1 MNVVEKTN
9 NLYVTKQEFC
19 EICGISKSTAYKLI
33 KSKKVN
39 FEKKRD
45 GLLHYYAIPV
55 EEAEQYIRERANRGI
70 LTKEQISNTKEY
82 YRAKM
87 RDYPKVI
94 DAKDIRT
101 VTGYGKE
108 IIRKWI
114 NSEKILG
121 VVARKRFR
129 VAKEDLIDFLV
140 SPYYSNIIRKSQIH
154 LADIAEIKKIYGEVK
169 AQ

>member
-1 MNVVEKTN
+1 MNVVESAN
-9 NLYVTKQEFC
+9 NLYVTKKEFC
-19 EICGISKSTAYKLI
+19 KICGISESTAYKLI

-39 FEKKRD
+39 FEKRHD
-45 GLLHYYAIPV
+45 GLLHYYAIPI
-55 EEAEQYIRERANRGI
+55 EEAEQYIHQRANRGV
-70 LTKEQISNTKEY
+70 LTKEQISSIKAY
-82 YRAKM
+82 YRNKM

-121 VVARKRFR
+121 VVVRKRFR
-129 VAKEDLIDFLV
+129 VAKEDLIDFLA
-140 SPYYSNIIRKSQIH
+140 SPYYAKIIRKSKIH
-154 LADIAEIKKIYGEVK
+154 IEDFQCIGII
-169 AQ
+169 

>member
-1 MNVVEKTN
+1 MRNFRIDCI
-9 NLYVTKQEFC
+9 Q
-19 EICGISKSTAYKLI
+19 I

-45 GLLHYYAIPV
+45 GLLHYYAIPI
-55 EEAEQYIRERANRGI
+55 EEAEQYICERANCGV
-70 LTKEQISNTKEY
+70 LTNEQISSIKTY
-82 YRAKM
+82 YRNKM

-121 VVARKRFR
+121 VVVRKRFR

-140 SPYYSNIIRKSQIH
+140 SPYYSNIIRKSQTH
-154 LADIAEIKKIYGEVK
+154 LADIAEIKKMQREVYV
-169 AQ
+169 Q

>member
-1 MNVVEKTN
+1 MNVVENTN
-9 NLYVTKQEFC
+9 NLYVTKLEFC
-19 EICGISKSTAYKLI
+19 KLCGISESTAYKLI

-55 EEAEQYIRERANRGI
+55 EEAEQYIRERANRGV
-70 LTKEQISNTKEY
+70 LTKEQISSIKAY
-82 YRAKM
+82 YRNKM

-121 VVARKRFR
+121 VVVRKRFR
-129 VAKEDLIDFLV
+129 IAKEDLIDFLV
-140 SPYYSNIIRKSQIH
+140 SPYYVTIIRKSEIH
-154 LADIAEIKKIYGEVK
+154 ISDFRNIGII
-169 AQ
+169 